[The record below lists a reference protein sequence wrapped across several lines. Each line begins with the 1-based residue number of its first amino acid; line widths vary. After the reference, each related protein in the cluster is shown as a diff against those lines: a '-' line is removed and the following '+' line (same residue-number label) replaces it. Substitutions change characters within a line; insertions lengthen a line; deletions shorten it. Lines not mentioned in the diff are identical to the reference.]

1 MKIAKKR
8 DKNRMSKYIITIFKI
23 LESTPE
29 SQSCKENKN
38 SIFVFPIPMT
48 DHLQWPI
55 SIKAYDLLL
64 LLSLGH
70 DLVT

>member
-1 MKIAKKR
+1 MQIAKKKR

-55 SIKAYDLLL
+55 SIKAYDLVLFIIF
-64 LLSLGH
+64 GI
-70 DLVT
+70 

>member
-1 MKIAKKR
+1 MVACKLQKKR

-38 SIFVFPIPMT
+38 SIFVFPMLMT
-48 DHLQWPI
+48 IYSDQFPSKHMI
-55 SIKAYDLLL
+55 
-64 LLSLGH
+64 
-70 DLVT
+70 

>member
-1 MKIAKKR
+1 MQIAKKR
-8 DKNRMSKYIITIFKI
+8 DKNRMSKYIIAIFKI

-55 SIKAYDLLL
+55 SIKAYDLVLCL
-64 LLSLGH
+64 EY